1 MKALVWSAIT
11 NGIIAVP
18 LMLVIMILS
27 AKKKV
32 MGVLSLP
39 WHISFLG
46 WLATLAMLLAVTLM
60 FLQF

>member
-1 MKALVWSAIT
+1 
-11 NGIIAVP
+11 
-18 LMLVIMILS
+18 MILS
-27 AKKKV
+27 ANKKV

>member
-1 MKALVWSAIT
+1 LVWSAIT

-27 AKKKV
+27 ANKKV

-46 WLATLAMLLAVTLM
+46 WLATFIMLLAVALM